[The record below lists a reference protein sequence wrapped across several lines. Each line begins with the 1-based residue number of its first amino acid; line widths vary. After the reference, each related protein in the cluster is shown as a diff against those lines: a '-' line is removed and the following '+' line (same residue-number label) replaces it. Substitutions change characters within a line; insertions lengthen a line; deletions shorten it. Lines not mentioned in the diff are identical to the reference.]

1 MILAHENTRKHL
13 STTTR
18 VEGWDFTF
26 PPSPAGAIPAEV
38 FDQEKNLHLNGTTIA
53 LSYYGPSHTDGDV
66 SAYFVEADV
75 LHTGDTWW
83 NGHYPFIDY
92 STGGNI
98 KGMIKAAETNLAK
111 VTEKTIVIPGH
122 GKIGGKSEMTE
133 YRDML
138 ITIHDRVAALKKEG
152 KSLEEINCREANC
165 SLRQQMGD
173 FFSHWRCLHQTS
185 LRRSMRPAPLRFVD
199 VESLNR

>member
-26 PPSPAGAIPAEV
+26 PPSPAGAIPVEV
-38 FDQEKNLHLNGTTIA
+38 FDQEKNLYLNSTTIA
-53 LSYYGPSHTDGDV
+53 LSYYGPSHTDGDI

-92 STGGNI
+92 STGGHT
-98 KGMIKAAETNLAK
+98 KA
-111 VTEKTIVIPGH
+111 
-122 GKIGGKSEMTE
+122 
-133 YRDML
+133 
-138 ITIHDRVAALKKEG
+138 
-152 KSLEEINCREANC
+152 
-165 SLRQQMGD
+165 
-173 FFSHWRCLHQTS
+173 
-185 LRRSMRPAPLRFVD
+185 
-199 VESLNR
+199 

>member
-1 MILAHENTRKHL
+1 MSGCIRRARTILAHENTRKHL

-18 VEGWDFTF
+18 VEGLGLHL
-26 PPSPAGAIPAEV
+26 PAVARRRDSGRSLRSG
-38 FDQEKNLHLNGTTIA
+38 KNLYLNGTTIA

-152 KSLEEINCREANC
+152 KSLEEAIAAKVTAAYD
-165 SLRQQMGD
+165 SKWATSFITGD
-173 FFSHWRCLHQTS
+173 VFTKLVY
-185 LRRSMRPAPLRFVD
+185 AGA
-199 VESLNR
+199 